1 MHILIVDD
9 EQTARYGIGRALA
22 TSGTTH
28 EAGNLKEAR
37 KVLENH
43 PVELILLDLNLVSE
57 HGFDL
62 LKEVQFRDPRPEVIV
77 ITAHGNE
84 RTAVQAMK
92 EGAFNY
98 LAKPFDVDELRL
110 VVHSVEDHLELRRQN
125 RGLRAELAVTSG
137 FGDLIGAREPIQTV
151 YALIER
157 VAETSVTV
165 LLTGESG
172 SGKELVAREIH
183 RRSARKE
190 GPLVSVNCAAIPT
203 DLIESELFGHEKGTF
218 TGATSQRMG
227 KFEQA
232 HNGTLFLDEI
242 GDMPPE
248 TQAKILRVLE
258 DGLVQRLGAI
268 QTIPSDVRILSA
280 TNKDLQALVR
290 EGHFRGD
297 LYYRLQVVEINIPP
311 LRRREDDIP
320 SLIYYFLEVSAEK
333 HGRPVPEL
341 EPASLRKLAQYSY
354 PGNVRQ
360 LRNILERLVVL
371 QTEGL
376 IRESDLP
383 DEVRFFVASQEK
395 EFNGRDLNKF
405 LELNYKEAKRAFEIR
420 YLAGVQNT
428 LTFTLLDADAIP
440 VGGGARIFQP
450 GEARG
455 EFIDQ
460 IFPVETAGGFVG
472 TVVITSDLP
481 FAAVGIRTLGG
492 LQLSSYSKGN

>member
-9 EQTARYGIGRALA
+9 EKTARYGIGRALA

-28 EAGNLKEAR
+28 EAANLNEAR
-37 KVLENH
+37 QVLQKH
-43 PVELILLDLNLVSE
+43 PVELILLDLNLGSE

-62 LKEVQFRDPRPEVIV
+62 LKEVQSHDPRPYVIV

-92 EGAFNY
+92 EGAYNY

-110 VVHSVEDHLELRRQN
+110 VVHSVEDHLELKRQN
-125 RGLRAELAVTSG
+125 RGLRAELALASG
-137 FGDLIGAREPIQTV
+137 YGDLIGASEPIQEV

-157 VAETSVTV
+157 VAETNVTV

-190 GPLVSVNCAAIPT
+190 GPLVSVNCAAIPA
-203 DLIESELFGHEKGTF
+203 DLIESELFGHEKGAF
-218 TGATSQRMG
+218 TGAASQRMG

-232 HNGTLFLDEI
+232 QNGTLFLDEI
-242 GDMPPE
+242 GDMPAE

-258 DGLVQRLGAI
+258 DGLVQRLGGSE
-268 QTIPSDVRILSA
+268 TIPADVRILSA
-280 TNKDLQALVR
+280 TNKDLPALVR
-290 EGHFRGD
+290 EGQFRED

-320 SLIYYFLEVSAEK
+320 ALISYFLQVSAEK
-333 HGRPVPEL
+333 HGRSVPEL

-395 EFNGRDLNKF
+395 EFSGTDLNKF
-405 LELNYKEAKRAFEIR
+405 FELNYKEAKRAFEIR
-420 YLAGVQNT
+420 YLYHALNQNENNVTHTASAIGVHRQS
-428 LTFTLLDADAIP
+428 LQQKIKLLDLH
-440 VGGGARIFQP
+440 RYL
-450 GEARG
+450 GE
-455 EFIDQ
+455 
-460 IFPVETAGGFVG
+460 
-472 TVVITSDLP
+472 
-481 FAAVGIRTLGG
+481 
-492 LQLSSYSKGN
+492 

>member
-1 MHILIVDD
+1 MIEMHILIVDD
-9 EQTARYGIGRALA
+9 EKTARYGIGRALA

-28 EAGNLKEAR
+28 EAGNLKDAR
-37 KVLENH
+37 RMLEKH
-43 PVELILLDLNLVSE
+43 PVELILLDLNLGSE

-62 LKEVQFRDPRPEVIV
+62 LKEVQSRDPRPYVIV

-84 RTAVQAMK
+84 RTAVQAMQ

-110 VVHSVEDHLELRRQN
+110 VVRSVENHLELQRQN
-125 RGLRAELAVTSG
+125 RGLRAELALASG
-137 FGDLIGAREPIQTV
+137 YGDLIGTSEPIQEV

-190 GPLVSVNCAAIPT
+190 GPLISVNCAAIPA
-203 DLIESELFGHEKGTF
+203 DLIESELFGHEKGAF
-218 TGATSQRMG
+218 TGATSQRKG

-232 HNGTLFLDEI
+232 QNGTLFLDEI
-242 GDMPPE
+242 GDMPPA

-258 DGLVQRLGAI
+258 DGLVQRLGGS
-268 QTIPSDVRILSA
+268 QTISADVRILSA
-280 TNKDLQALVR
+280 TNKDLPALVR
-290 EGHFRGD
+290 EGQFRED
-297 LYYRLQVVEINIPP
+297 LYYRLQVIEINIPP
-311 LRRREDDIP
+311 LRRREEDIP
-320 SLIYYFLEVSAEK
+320 TLISYFLQVSAEK
-333 HGRPVPEL
+333 HGRPVPEF

-376 IRESDLP
+376 IRERDLP

-395 EFNGRDLNKF
+395 EFSGADLNKF
-405 LELNYKEAKRAFEIR
+405 FELSYKEAKRAFEIR
-420 YLAGVQNT
+420 YLSHALNQNENNVT
-428 LTFTLLDADAIP
+428 HTASAIGLHRQSLQQKIKLLELYRD
-440 VGGGARIFQP
+440 
-450 GEARG
+450 GE
-455 EFIDQ
+455 
-460 IFPVETAGGFVG
+460 
-472 TVVITSDLP
+472 
-481 FAAVGIRTLGG
+481 
-492 LQLSSYSKGN
+492 